1 MRSRCSGRPLLIAE
15 TRRVAASP
23 FAAELPLIL
32 VQNLDVVP
40 GPGHVKPTYAADVI
54 AERERM
60 RVLDDVTSRA
70 SRRSTRDG
78 RSNLEARPSTHRT
91 ARDRALGWNQ
101 RDGFN

>member
-1 MRSRCSGRPLLIAE
+1 M
-15 TRRVAASP
+15 AASP

-60 RVLDDVTSRA
+60 RALSQPA
-70 SRRSTRDG
+70 G
-78 RSNLEARPSTHRT
+78 YEAGVFATFRPSPRT
-91 ARDRALGWNQ
+91 TSAGRLTIPWDLP
-101 RDGFN
+101 